1 MNKSLKQYE
10 QPETKIQG
18 TKGRRW
24 KAFIKYELNFVLHV
38 KPMLYNF
45 FLIYFQFSL
54 IGLPWIQ
61 PFSKEPLCQDTELS
75 KVAHHC
81 QKIAIEY
88 LH

>member
-45 FLIYFQFSL
+45 FFNLFSIQFNWIAMDTAFQ
-54 IGLPWIQ
+54 
-61 PFSKEPLCQDTELS
+61 
-75 KVAHHC
+75 
-81 QKIAIEY
+81 
-88 LH
+88 